1 MPFAVLALAIVMTF
15 FTLLSYETGKQA
27 TRTEERVLKREA
39 DDVASQ
45 MMSLSQALTHWRW
58 KNPSATT
65 LPAVSTLG
73 LPFSTPDSRIGYAL
87 SGGRLWVWSAED
99 STPGLAARLTTLT
112 LGSGL
117 LFRFSNGTLKDMQG
131 NTVSTSGLTLPS
143 ALQSASGTR
152 LVHLN

>member
-1 MPFAVLALAIVMTF
+1 MPFA
-15 FTLLSYETGKQA
+15 GKQV

-58 KNPSATT
+58 KNPSATA

-117 LFRFSNGTLKDMQG
+117 LFRFSNGTLKDMQS

-143 ALQSASGTR
+143 ALQSTSGTR

>member
-1 MPFAVLALAIVMTF
+1 MPFAVLALALVMTF
-15 FTLLSYETGKQA
+15 LTILSYETGKQA
-27 TRTEERVLKREA
+27 TRTEERVVKREA

-45 MMSLSQALTHWRW
+45 MMSLNQALTHWLW
-58 KNPSATT
+58 QNPSATA

-87 SGGRLWVWSAED
+87 SGGRLWVWSPEN
-99 STPGLAARLTTLT
+99 STPGLASRLTTLT

-117 LFRFSNGTLKDMQG
+117 LFRFSSGALKDMQG

-143 ALQSASGTR
+143 ALQSASGTQ

>member
-1 MPFAVLALAIVMTF
+1 MTF
-15 FTLLSYETGKQA
+15 FTILSYETGKQA

-58 KNPSATT
+58 KNPSATA

-99 STPGLAARLTTLT
+99 STPGLAARLTTSHTRLRPPFPVQQRHPEGHAGQHRQHLRSDPT
-112 LGSGL
+112 LCPAVHFRHPAGSPQL
-117 LFRFSNGTLKDMQG
+117 
-131 NTVSTSGLTLPS
+131 TSGIY
-143 ALQSASGTR
+143 QCE
-152 LVHLN
+152 

>member
-1 MPFAVLALAIVMTF
+1 MPFAVLALAIVMTL

-27 TRTEERVLKREA
+27 TRTEERVLKQEA

-45 MMSLSQALTHWRW
+45 MMLLSQALTHWRW
-58 KNPSATT
+58 DYPSSTA
-65 LPAVSTLG
+65 LPAVYTLG
-73 LPFSTPDSRIGYAL
+73 LPFTSPDPRIGYAL
-87 SGGRLWVWSAED
+87 SGGRLWVWAAED
-99 STPGLAARLTTLT
+99 STPGLGARLITLT
-112 LGSGL
+112 HGSGL

-131 NTVSTSGLTLPS
+131 NTVSTAGLTLPS

>member
-15 FTLLSYETGKQA
+15 FTILSYETGKQA

-58 KNPSATT
+58 KNPSATA

-87 SGGRLWVWSAED
+87 SGGRC
-99 STPGLAARLTTLT
+99 
-112 LGSGL
+112 GSGL
-117 LFRFSNGTLKDMQG
+117 QKTAPPVWRPVSRHSHSAPASFSG
-131 NTVSTSGLTLPS
+131 S
-143 ALQSASGTR
+143 ATAP
-152 LVHLN
+152 

>member
-15 FTLLSYETGKQA
+15 FTILSYETGKQA
-27 TRTEERVLKREA
+27 TRTEERMVKREA

-45 MMSLSQALTHWRW
+45 MMSLSQALTHWLW
-58 KNPSATT
+58 QNPSATA

-87 SGGRLWVWSAED
+87 SGGRLWVWSPEN
-99 STPGLAARLTTLT
+99 STPGLAARFTTLT

-117 LFRFSNGTLKDMQG
+117 LFRFSSGVLKDMQG

-143 ALQSASGTR
+143 ALQSASGTQ

>member
-1 MPFAVLALAIVMTF
+1 MH
-15 FTLLSYETGKQA
+15 S
-27 TRTEERVLKREA
+27 
-39 DDVASQ
+39 
-45 MMSLSQALTHWRW
+45 
-58 KNPSATT
+58 
-65 LPAVSTLG
+65 
-73 LPFSTPDSRIGYAL
+73 
-87 SGGRLWVWSAED
+87 GRLWVWSAED

-143 ALQSASGTR
+143 ALQSTSGTR